1 MKKSILFL
9 IFCTI
14 FSVSSNATIGL
25 PSLIGDNMVLQRNT
39 TVALWGTATPGSK
52 VTVKPSWADT
62 VTSVTAGPDGKWQA
76 GVATPDAGG
85 PYEIV
90 LNDGV
95 DTVLH
100 NILVGEV
107 WFASGQS
114 NMEMPVKGYGS
125 QPVDGA
131 ADAIIGAQPS
141 RKLRIC
147 NIRKKSS
154 LTELDSSVGG
164 WREHDPSSV
173 AETSATAYFFADAL
187 QSALD
192 IPVGIVVSS
201 WGGSTIQTWL
211 SREVIESGFPEF
223 RTDHLDGTAEVK
235 REHQDPCLL
244 YNGQVA
250 PLAPYTFKGFIWYQ
264 GEANRGRPEQYIR
277 LQTAYSNMMREK
289 FRVPDAP
296 FYFVGIAPY
305 PYGKPNDWVRGYFVE
320 AQRKSLYSIP
330 HSGMVETCDI
340 GAENVIHPSR
350 KKDVGRRL
358 AMLALN
364 RDYGLDAIPSDAPR
378 YRSVEFRDGK
388 ALVLF
393 DVDAMGLAPLG
404 INVPGFE
411 IAGADKIFHKADAY
425 VTKGKFVEVSSP
437 LVESPEAVRYC
448 FRNWCVG
455 GLYNNYGMPA
465 FSFRTDDWDNVPTD
479 ADASGASEKAEEKQ
493 QGPVTTQVQG
503 NPAATFKTSASV
515 DISAYGWDYSIKFK
529 AAGPWKAS
537 VKEKGIAML
546 SPKSGKSGDGS
557 VVLHFMPNESKSR
570 RSVTLV
576 ISSKGYDDATLVVT
590 QERAADYEM
599 VFRTYPDEFSR
610 EMTFRTWPTLFKEQ
624 LRNDEPGT
632 YTLTA
637 LNRAVC
643 PNNVQVGFRPR
654 GEGQFYLCYA
664 HNGLLV
670 GIAGNGKGG
679 NIDLPAIPGRKLV
692 KVEVFLC
699 PVSQGQCVTTA
710 VVNSAGSELLGGET
724 FIPEIN
730 SIGLAK
736 AAPSSIKEE
745 LTKDPGCY
753 HCFKLRSTA
762 ANTPYSIQF
771 GSRATVRWIT
781 LYYE

>member
-1 MKKSILFL
+1 MKRFVLFL
-9 IFCTI
+9 ILCTV
-14 FSVSSNATIGL
+14 FSVATSATVTL

-39 TVALWGTATPGSK
+39 TAMLWGTASPGAVVK
-52 VTVKPSWADT
+52 VRPSWTDA
-62 VTSVTAGPDGKWQA
+62 VTTVTAGSDGKWQA

-90 LNDGV
+90 LDDGTE
-95 DTVLH
+95 TVLH
-100 NILVGEV
+100 NVLIGEV

-131 ADAIIGAQPS
+131 ADVIIGASAS
-141 RKLRIC
+141 RELRIC
-147 NIRKKSS
+147 NIRRTSS
-154 LTELDSSVGG
+154 LTEMDSSVGG
-164 WREHDPSSV
+164 WSEQNPGTV

-187 QSALD
+187 QSALG

-211 SREVIESGFPEF
+211 SREVVESGFPEF
-223 RTDHLDGTAEVK
+223 STSHLDGTTAVK

-250 PLAPYTFKGFIWYQ
+250 PLVPFTFKGFIWYQ
-264 GEANRGRPEQYIR
+264 GEANRANPEQYIR
-277 LQTAYSNMMREK
+277 LQTAYVKMMREK

-305 PYGKPNDWVRGYFVE
+305 PYGKPDDWGRGYFVE
-320 AQRKSLYSIP
+320 AQQASLGTIL
-330 HSGMVETCDI
+330 HSGMVETCDV
-340 GAENVIHPSR
+340 GAANVIHPAR
-350 KKDVGRRL
+350 KREVGRRL
-358 AMLALN
+358 ALLALN
-364 RDYGLDAIPSDAPR
+364 RDYGLDAIPADAPR

-388 ALVLF
+388 ALVRF

-411 IAGADKIFHKADAY
+411 IAGADKVFHKADAY

-455 GLYNNYGMPA
+455 GLFNNYGMPA
-465 FSFRTDDWDNVPTD
+465 FSFRTDEWDNVPVDSD
-479 ADASGASEKAEEKQ
+479 AAAVSVKAVPQTSPARSEA
-493 QGPVTTQVQG
+493 QG
-503 NPAATFKTSASV
+503 NPAATFKTSASADV
-515 DISAYGWDYSIKFK
+515 SAFGGDCRIGFK
-529 AAGPWKAS
+529 AAGPWKAA
-537 VKEKGIAML
+537 VKEKGIAQL
-546 SPKSGKSGDGS
+546 SHKSGGAGDGD
-557 VVLHFMPNESKSR
+557 VVLHFMPNTSKSR

-576 ISSKGYDDATLVVT
+576 ISSKGCDDATLVVT

-599 VFRTYPDEFSR
+599 VFRTYPDAFSR

-624 LRNDEPGT
+624 LRNNEPGT
-632 YTLTA
+632 YTLA
-637 LNRAVC
+637 AVNRAVC
-643 PNNVQVGFRPR
+643 PDNVQIGFRPR
-654 GEGQFYLCYA
+654 GEGQFNLCYA
-664 HNGLLV
+664 DNGLLV
-670 GIAGNGKGG
+670 GIAGNRKGG
-679 NIDLPAIPGRKLV
+679 YIDLPAIPEKKLV
-692 KVEVFLC
+692 KVEVFLG
-699 PVSQGQCVTTA
+699 PVSQGQCTTTA
-710 VVNSAGSELLGGET
+710 VVNSAGSELLGGEM

-730 SIGLAK
+730 SMGLAK
-736 AAPSSIKEE
+736 TAPSSIQEE
-745 LTKDPGCY
+745 MTKDPGCY

-762 ANTPYSIQF
+762 VNTPYSILF